1 MNATIEAKRRPLPS
15 ISTVYGPV
23 EEYWGASRLADLPA
37 EDPREAL
44 DPLDAFLVHRLLELV
59 PGHPV
64 LIDAALATTGGASS
78 LIGMHNPRV
87 RGVWAVVDPESLPS
101 RRALATL
108 QANAGTRCP
117 GVAPLEF
124 VERAELTGGLA
135 DQSGAVILAD
145 ARAGDPAY
153 LAAEIGRWLDVR
165 PDALVLVL
173 GIGDVGDC
181 PAVAAL
187 MTLCS
192 PASGYR
198 LRLMRELSE
207 VLMSSRL
214 GVVARRD
221 HTGLARAL
229 ERLEQF
235 YTGNYRYLDLLWRA
249 NHAALRE
256 ARIDADVLR
265 SHPTFGAISDEL
277 DGLRQAVREAN
288 ERADAA
294 AAALALL
301 EAQVAQPPGP
311 LVRLCRRLSPTP
323 IGGAWRMAKRARV
336 KLSPTPIGKAY
347 RMTKRVALACMPR
360 GL

>member
-1 MNATIEAKRRPLPS
+1 MNATIEARRRPLPA
-15 ISTVYGPV
+15 ISTVYRPV
-23 EEYWGASRLADLPA
+23 EEYWGAARPADLPA

-44 DPLDAFLVHRLLELV
+44 DPLDAFLVHRLLELL
-59 PGHPV
+59 PGHPL
-64 LIDAALATTGGASS
+64 LIDAAIATTGGASS
-78 LIGMHNPRV
+78 LIGMHSPSV

-108 QANAGTRCP
+108 EAHAGIRGP
-117 GVAPLEF
+117 ELAPFEV
-124 VERAELTGGLA
+124 VERADLAASLA

-153 LAAEIGRWLDVR
+153 LAAEIGRWLGVR

-181 PAVAAL
+181 PAVASL
-187 MTLCS
+187 LTLCA

-198 LRLMRELSE
+198 LRLFRELSE

-229 ERLEQF
+229 QRLEQF

-265 SHPTFGAISDEL
+265 NHPTFGAISDEI
-277 DGLRQAVREAN
+277 DGLKSAVREAN
-288 ERADAA
+288 ERAAA
-294 AAALALL
+294 AQALL
-301 EAQVAQPPGP
+301 DAQVPQPPGP
-311 LVRLCRRLSPTP
+311 LVRLRRRLSPTP
-323 IGGAWRMAKRARV
+323 LGGAWRVAKRTRV
-336 KLSPTPIGKAY
+336 KLSPTPIGRAY

-360 GL
+360 GR

>member
-1 MNATIEAKRRPLPS
+1 MNLTIEARRRPLPA
-15 ISTVYGPV
+15 ISTVYRPV
-23 EEYWGASRLADLPA
+23 EEYWGAARPAGLPA

-64 LIDAALATTGGASS
+64 LIDAAIATTGGASS
-78 LIGMHNPRV
+78 LIGVHNPSV
-87 RGVWAVVDPESLPS
+87 RAVWAVVDPESLPS

-108 QANAGTRCP
+108 EAHAGIRGP
-117 GVAPLEF
+117 ELAPLEV
-124 VERAELTGGLA
+124 VERAELAGSLA

-153 LAAEIGRWLDVR
+153 LAGEIDRWLDIR
-165 PDALVLVL
+165 PDALVLLL

-181 PAVAAL
+181 PAVAAVL
-187 MTLCS
+187 TLCS
-192 PASGYR
+192 PSSGYR
-198 LRLMRELSE
+198 LRLLRELSE

-221 HTGLARAL
+221 HTGLDRAL
-229 ERLEQF
+229 QRLEQF

-265 SHPTFGAISDEL
+265 SHPTFGAISDEI
-277 DGLRQAVREAN
+277 DGLRSAVREAN
-288 ERADAA
+288 ERAAAA
-294 AAALALL
+294 AAALAL
-301 EAQVAQPPGP
+301 APSAGPGSRRGPSCGSAAGSRRPPWAAPGGWP
-311 LVRLCRRLSPTP
+311 SAPASSSRRRRSAGR
-323 IGGAWRMAKRARV
+323 IG
-336 KLSPTPIGKAY
+336 
-347 RMTKRVALACMPR
+347 
-360 GL
+360 